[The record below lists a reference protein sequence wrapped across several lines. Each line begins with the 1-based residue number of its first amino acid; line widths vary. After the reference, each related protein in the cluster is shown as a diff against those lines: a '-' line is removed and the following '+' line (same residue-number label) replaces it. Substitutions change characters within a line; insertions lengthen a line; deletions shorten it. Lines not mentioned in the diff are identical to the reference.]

1 MAETLGSCLSLEGEE
16 EVVLSP
22 LEYSKILDIQQ
33 RIFELLT
40 VGYNEKE
47 VLSTLCEMA
56 EKLLP
61 NSVASVMILD
71 NNTGLMNV
79 ICAPSIPQVGHDALQ
94 GLKPGPGGGSCGNA
108 VFRNEA
114 QYVKDTKSDE
124 RWTDIRQI
132 AYDFNLCSCWSMPIR
147 NSQKQAVGSF
157 ALSSFEHRSPSG
169 FHKRLL
175 ENCAFI
181 VNIVLKRSEYEQELK
196 TNHTKLALLGKAMK
210 NASDGM
216 IITDHE
222 NKIIHVND
230 AFLAAFGY
238 QSKDDVLGENP
249 KILSSGKHDQHFYE
263 HMWEA
268 IQNEKHW
275 NGEIWNKRLNGEIF
289 PEWISVSTVEDD
301 EGMLQNYLAVFTD
314 LTELHNNQERLISLA
329 YFDQLTGLPNR
340 QKISTDM
347 DEKSPTVCAISNID
361 DFKEINDFFGVAAGD
376 EILRQVG
383 EWFRQMECSPYRI
396 GGDEFAIIVYDDLTL
411 DVFYDRITELLSLL
425 EEKIFTI
432 GDETITL
439 RMTVGVATGE
449 KDLLTRADIALHTA
463 KEKKI
468 PIALYE
474 EQENI
479 EEKYRSN
486 ITMASSIR
494 QALSENRIT
503 CHYQPIVNLQTGK
516 IDKYETLVRMI
527 DKEGNIVPP
536 MEFLSIAKKTKLY
549 PQITREVIRQ
559 ACVLFATRTEE
570 FSVNLSDSDMR
581 DSHTVNEIINTI
593 TATNTASRIVFE
605 ILESEGIENY
615 EEVAQFITKVKVL
628 GAKIAID
635 DFGTGYSNFENILKL
650 NVDYIKIDG
659 SLIRGITTNNRHN
672 IIVDTI
678 IDFAKKIGAK
688 TIAEFVSDEA
698 IYNAII
704 KHGIDYSQGYYTG
717 KPEPLT
723 IKDK

>member
-1 MAETLGSCLSLEGEE
+1 MANDGVSCLSLEGEE
-16 EVVLSP
+16 EVVLTP

-47 VLSTLCEMA
+47 VLATLCEMA

-71 NNTGLMNV
+71 NATGLMNV
-79 ICAPSIPQVGHDALQ
+79 ISAPSIPQVGHDALQ

-114 QYVKDTKSDE
+114 QYVKDTKTDV

-147 NSQKQAVGSF
+147 NAAKQAVGSF

-181 VNIVLKRSEYEQELK
+181 VNIVLKRSEYEHQLK
-196 TNHTKLALLGKAMK
+196 ENQKSLTILGTAMK

-216 IITDHE
+216 IITDHD

-230 AFLAAFGY
+230 SFLDAFGY
-238 QSKDDVLGENP
+238 KSEQEVLGKNP
-249 KILSSGKHDQHFYE
+249 KILSSGKHDKSFYQ
-263 HMWEA
+263 HMWEG
-268 IQNEKHW
+268 INSEKHW
-275 NGEIWNKRLNGEIF
+275 SGEIWNKRTNGEIF
-289 PEWISVSTVEDD
+289 PEWMSISKVNDD
-301 EGMLQNYLAVFTD
+301 AGELQNYLAVFTD
-314 LTELHNNQERLISLA
+314 LTELHSQQEKLTNLA
-329 YFDQLTGLPNR
+329 FYDQLTGLPNR
-340 QKISTDM
+340 QKITADM
-347 DEKSPTVCAISNID
+347 HEKKPKACAISNID
-361 DFKEINDFFGVAAGD
+361 DFKEINDFFGIAAGD
-376 EILRQVG
+376 AILRQVG
-383 EWFRQMECSPYRI
+383 EWFSEMDCIPYRI
-396 GGDEFAIIVYDDLTL
+396 GGDEFAILIYDDAPLSML
-411 DVFYDRITELLSLL
+411 NERISSMLSQL

-432 GDETITL
+432 ANETLTL
-439 RMTVGVATGE
+439 RMTVGIATGE

-468 PIALYE
+468 PIAMYE
-474 EQENI
+474 EQENV
-479 EEKYRSN
+479 EEKYRNN
-486 ITMASSIR
+486 IAMASSIR
-494 QALSENRIT
+494 QALSEKRII
-503 CHYQPIVNLQTGK
+503 CYYQPIVNLQTGK
-516 IDKYETLVRMI
+516 TDKYETLVRMV
-527 DKEGNIVPP
+527 DKAGNIVPP
-536 MEFLSIAKKTKLY
+536 MEFLSIAKKTKIY
-549 PQITREVIRQ
+549 PQITSEVIQQ
-559 ACVLFATRTEE
+559 ACTLFATRSEE
-570 FSVNLSDSDMR
+570 FSVNLSDSDIR
-581 DSHTVNEIINTI
+581 DSHTVSQIIDTI
-593 TATNTASRIVFE
+593 TRTGTASRIVFE

-615 EEVAQFITKVKVL
+615 EEVAKFITNVKAL

-659 SLIRGITTNNRHN
+659 SLIRGITTNSRHN

-688 TIAEFVSDEA
+688 TVAEFVSDEA

-723 IKDK
+723 QG

>member
-1 MAETLGSCLSLEGEE
+1 MAETPGSCLSLEGEE

-61 NSVASVMILD
+61 NSVASVMMLD
-71 NNTGLMNV
+71 SATGLMNV
-79 ICAPSIPQVGHDALQ
+79 ICAPSIPKVGHDALQ

-114 QYVKDTKSDE
+114 QYVKDTKTDA

-147 NSQKQAVGSF
+147 NAQKQAMGSF

-196 TNHTKLALLGKAMK
+196 ASHTKLTLLGKAMK

-222 NKIIHVND
+222 NKIVHVND
-230 AFLAAFGY
+230 AFLTAFGY
-238 QSKDDVLGENP
+238 QSIDEVFGKNP
-249 KILSSGKHDQHFYE
+249 KILSSGKHDQFFYQ
-263 HMWEA
+263 HMWDS

-275 NGEIWNKRLNGEIF
+275 NGEIWNKRVNGEIF
-289 PEWISVSTVEDD
+289 PEWMSISTVEDD
-301 EGMLQNYLAVFTD
+301 TEELKNYLAVFTD
-314 LTELHNNQERLISLA
+314 LTELHDNQKKLVNLA
-329 YFDQLTGLPNR
+329 FKDQLTGLPNR
-340 QKISTDM
+340 QKIILDM
-347 DEKSPTVCAISNID
+347 NEKSPTACAILNID
-361 DFKEINDFFGVAAGD
+361 DFKEINDFFGTDGGD
-376 EILRQVG
+376 DILRQVA
-383 EWFRQMECSPYRI
+383 EWFEYRL
-396 GGDEFAIIVYDDLTL
+396 GGDEFAIIFHDDLPL
-411 DVFYDRITELLSLL
+411 EGILCRINALLALL
-425 EEKIFTI
+425 EEKVFTI
-432 GDETITL
+432 GDETINL
-439 RMTVGVATGE
+439 RMTVGVALGE
-449 KDLLTRADIALHTA
+449 KDLLTRADIALHAA
-463 KEKKI
+463 KEKKL
-468 PIALYE
+468 PISVYE
-474 EQENI
+474 EEKNV
-479 EEKYRSN
+479 EEKYRNN
-486 ITMASSIR
+486 IAMAANIR
-494 QALSENRIT
+494 QALSENRIL
-503 CHYQPIVNLQTGK
+503 CHYQPIVNLKTGK
-516 IDKYETLVRMI
+516 IDKYETLVRMV
-527 DKEGNIVPP
+527 DKEGTIVPP
-536 MEFLSIAKKTKLY
+536 MEFLSIAKKSKIY
-549 PQITREVIRQ
+549 PKITREVVRQ
-559 ACVLFATRTEE
+559 ACALFAGRSEE
-570 FSVNLSDSDMR
+570 FSINLSDSDIR
-581 DSHTVNEIINTI
+581 DSHTIDEILNII
-593 TATNTASRIVFE
+593 TQTDTASRVVFE

-615 EEVAQFITKVKVL
+615 EDVVRFITQVKAL

-659 SLIRGITTNNRHN
+659 SLIRGITTNSRHN
-672 IIVDTI
+672 IIVETI
-678 IDFAKKIGAK
+678 VDFAKKIGAK

-698 IYNAII
+698 IYNAVI
-704 KHGIDYSQGYYTG
+704 KHEIDYSQGYYTG
-717 KPEPLT
+717 KPEPLF
-723 IKDK
+723 IG